1 MNTEPERI
9 ATTDV
14 LEISAHSSGCL
25 GGGQWCQ
32 LTAQRPGPPSGLS
45 NGVRPQQSCPH
56 QRKGTT
62 TKRQQRGQRRQ
73 EGEGAQGR
81 GPTSNRRL
89 RPAWST
95 CQTVRGRAP
104 GARRLAREG
113 NSLNG
118 KPTVEKGCEWKAEER
133 REGGTPWTR
142 RGLACS
148 FSLARRR
155 GVQRE
160 EIRVSFSPKHAQGT
174 RPRFSRTLQR
184 TAGQSA
190 IWPDGITETGS
201 PPPPQSHLLV
211 LLKGRPLG
219 GRASAVSL
227 WVVRCRH
234 ELGMCVLNC
243 SHEGSRPKPRG
254 LQMDTKGSPR
264 PHHPHPREVEKSKCQ
279 PPQMYGQESGVLL
292 LRY

>member
-14 LEISAHSSGCL
+14 LEISAHGSGCL

-45 NGVRPQQSCPH
+45 NGVWPQQSCPH

-62 TKRQQRGQRRQ
+62 TKRQQRGRRRQ

-155 GVQRE
+155 GVQRK
-160 EIRVSFSPKHAQGT
+160 EIQPQT
-174 RPRFSRTLQR
+174 RPGHTSAVFTDTAKDRRSECHLARWHRRNRLPSSPAVPFAGPTQGQTTGGAGLSR
-184 TAGQSA
+184 
-190 IWPDGITETGS
+190 E
-201 PPPPQSHLLV
+201 
-211 LLKGRPLG
+211 PLG
-219 GRASAVSL
+219 GEMQTRVGYVCA
-227 WVVRCRH
+227 
-234 ELGMCVLNC
+234 
-243 SHEGSRPKPRG
+243 
-254 LQMDTKGSPR
+254 
-264 PHHPHPREVEKSKCQ
+264 
-279 PPQMYGQESGVLL
+279 
-292 LRY
+292 